1 MQEWQRLPH
10 LAPQPRPPAPLSTE
24 ATGIVRHGFFG
35 TDTINWSITLADI
48 ARFLVEPLDSLRY
61 PRARVTVSD

>member
-1 MQEWQRLPH
+1 M
-10 LAPQPRPPAPLSTE
+10 
-24 ATGIVRHGFFG
+24 RHGFFG
-35 TDTINWSITLADI
+35 TDTISWSITLADI